1 MTEQEKN
8 KILKEVKRC
17 LDNNKAFIICTP
29 DMMTSFGSKFITC
42 CMIKLIYNHLMSD
55 TFMKNAYKHL
65 ENIDDKEI
73 NKLVYK
79 ASKTILNEYA
89 KDLGQSEEI
98 IKSINK
104 KIDELL

>member
-1 MTEQEKN
+1 MNKKN

-17 LDNNKAFIICTP
+17 LDNNKAFVICTP
-29 DMMTSFGSKFITC
+29 DMITSFGSTFITC
-42 CMIKLIYNHLMSD
+42 CMLKLIYNHLMSD
-55 TFMKNAYKHL
+55 TFAKDVYKHL
-65 ENIDDKEI
+65 ENINDKEI

-89 KDLGQSEEI
+89 KDLEQSEEI

-104 KIDELL
+104 KINELL